1 MEAFRTELD
10 GSEAKTGACTFK
22 SECWNSNAEV
32 RNIEQGTRN
41 IEQEAKN
48 IEQGTR
54 NIEQEAKNIE
64 QGTRNIEQEAKN
76 IEQRTRNIEQEVRNI
91 EQGAKNTEQ
100 GARNIERLPWRV
112 SLLATHAEPE
122 PLIRITCLKAT
133 FYTYSR

>member
-32 RNIEQGTRN
+32 R
-41 IEQEAKN
+41 
-48 IEQGTR
+48 
-54 NIEQEAKNIE
+54 NIE